1 VTAAGAYGGF
11 MGRLRRRLRPIAVV
25 VRGNPRAD
33 IAIAA
38 VVLAVTLLT
47 AAAEPDRGEL
57 SPHAAGVA
65 ALAAGAL
72 VWRRRWPFPVLVVTV
87 GAAEAYLR
95 LSAGQEVVLA
105 APLIALY
112 TVADRSPRRLAPT
125 VAVLVVVTFVGLH
138 ALVAPDRSWSLLG
151 AQNLA
156 LAALGGL
163 AVAAGEASRSRRAY
177 TAMLE
182 DRARRAEQDRDTEAR
197 RRVAEER
204 LRIARDV
211 HDTVGHHIALI
222 NVQAGV
228 AAHELEERPEQS
240 RQALTTIR
248 QISRAALADVR
259 ATIGL
264 LRQPGDPAAP
274 VEPIL
279 GLAGLGDL
287 LGSLDR
293 AGLSVQ
299 HHAEGTQLP
308 LPPAVDLSAYRI
320 IQEALTNVRKHADTT
335 RAVVRISHR
344 PDELRIIIDDDG
356 PLQPVANGDGHGLV
370 GMRERAAAVGGT
382 LTAGP
387 RPDGGFRVAA
397 TLPLAS
403 STHEVL
409 VG

>member
-1 VTAAGAYGGF
+1 
-11 MGRLRRRLRPIAVV
+11 
-25 VRGNPRAD
+25 
-33 IAIAA
+33 
-38 VVLAVTLLT
+38 
-47 AAAEPDRGEL
+47 
-57 SPHAAGVA
+57 VA

-72 VWRRRWPFPVLVVTV
+72 VWRRRWPLPVLVVTL

-95 LSAGQEVVLA
+95 ISAGQEVVLA

-112 TVADRSPRRLAPT
+112 TVADRSPRRLAPI
-125 VAVLVVVTFVGLH
+125 VAILAVVTFVGLH
-138 ALVAPDRSWSLLG
+138 AMVAPARSWSLLG
-151 AQNLA
+151 AQNIA
-156 LAALGGL
+156 LAALGAL
-163 AVAAGEASRSRRAY
+163 AVAAGEGSRNRRAY
-177 TAMLE
+177 TAVLE
-182 DRARRAEQDRDTEAR
+182 ERARRAEQDRDAEAR

-228 AAHELEERPEQS
+228 AAHELDDRPEQS

-264 LRQPGDPAAP
+264 LRQPGDPPAP
-274 VEPIL
+274 TEPIL
-279 GLAGLGDL
+279 GLAGLDEL

-299 HHAEGTQLP
+299 HHTEGAELP
-308 LPPAVDLSAYRI
+308 LPPAVDLTAYRI
-320 IQEALTNVRKHADTT
+320 IQEALTNVRKHAGTA
-335 RAVVRISHR
+335 RAVVHISHR
-344 PDELRIIIDDDG
+344 PDELRIIVDDDG
-356 PLQPVANGDGHGLV
+356 PAPPADNGDGHGLV
-370 GMRERAAAVGGT
+370 GMRERVAAVGGS

-387 RPDGGFRVAA
+387 KPGGGFRVAA
-397 TLPLAS
+397 TLPLTS
-403 STHEVL
+403 SKHEVL

>member
-1 VTAAGAYGGF
+1 MTAAGAYGEF
-11 MGRLRRRLRPIAVV
+11 MGRLRKRLGRIGVV
-25 VRGNPRAD
+25 VRGHRHAD

-87 GAAEAYLR
+87 VAAEAYLR
-95 LSAGQEVVLA
+95 ISAGQEVVLA

-112 TVADRSPRRLAPT
+112 TVADRSPRQLAPT

-138 ALVAPDRSWSLLG
+138 ALVAPSRSWSLLG
-151 AQNLA
+151 AQNFA

-163 AVAAGEASRSRRAY
+163 AVAAGDASRSRRAY

-182 DRARRAEQDRDTEAR
+182 ERAQRAEQDRDTEAR

-228 AAHELEERPEQS
+228 AAHELHERPDQS

-299 HHAEGTQLP
+299 QYAEGTQLP
-308 LPPAVDLSAYRI
+308 LPPAVDLTAYRI

-344 PDELRIIIDDDG
+344 SDELQIIIDDDG
-356 PLQPVANGDGHGLV
+356 PLQPVVNGDGHGLV

-387 RPDGGFRVAA
+387 KPRGGFRVAA

-403 STHEVL
+403 SKHEVL